1 MRIFLFFI
9 LFTFST
15 HSLAKPLVMT
25 TFSIL
30 KDMVYE
36 IAQDKVDVKSLVG
49 PNQDPHVFEPRPQHA
64 KELGKADL
72 VIENGLGFEGWLDR
86 LIEASGFQGKIIV
99 ATTGIHFLTRNSH
112 GKEVPDP
119 HAWHSL
125 QNAQVYVDNIVKGL
139 SELLPNEALFFKN
152 QGDAYK
158 RQLQALETS
167 TLQDLD
173 TIPLDKR
180 KVITNHDAFGYL
192 GREFNIT
199 FFSPLGISTDA
210 EPSAKAVVALIHRIR
225 KEDIQAIFAENIS
238 NPRLLE
244 QITKE
249 TKTNIGGI
257 LYSDAL
263 SAPGT
268 DADTYLKM
276 MHFNLSSLVKALK
289 KQESLK
295 DERS

>member
-9 LFTFST
+9 FLIFSN
-15 HSLAKPLVMT
+15 HSMAKPLVVT

-30 KDMVYE
+30 KDMVRE
-36 IAQDKVDVKSLVG
+36 IGQDKVDVKSLVG

-64 KELGKADL
+64 KELGEADL
-72 VIENGLGFEGWLDR
+72 IVENGLGFEGWLDR
-86 LIEASGFQGKIIV
+86 LIEASGFHGKIVI
-99 ATTGIHFLTRNSH
+99 ATTGIHPLTRLSH
-112 GKEVPDP
+112 GKEVSDP

-139 SELLPNEALFFKN
+139 SEMLPEDAAFFKGR
-152 QGDAYK
+152 GDAYK
-158 RQLQALETS
+158 HKLQVLENN
-167 TLQDLD
+167 TLQDIAA
-173 TIPLDKR
+173 IPVDRR

-192 GREFNIT
+192 GREYAIT
-199 FFSPLGISTDA
+199 FYSPLGISTDA

-225 KEDIQAIFAENIS
+225 KEGIQAIFAENIS

-244 QITKE
+244 QITQE
-249 TKTNIGGI
+249 TGKSIGGV

-263 SAPGT
+263 SALGT

-276 MHFNLSSLVKALK
+276 MDSNLSSLVKALK
-289 KQESLK
+289 KK
-295 DERS
+295 